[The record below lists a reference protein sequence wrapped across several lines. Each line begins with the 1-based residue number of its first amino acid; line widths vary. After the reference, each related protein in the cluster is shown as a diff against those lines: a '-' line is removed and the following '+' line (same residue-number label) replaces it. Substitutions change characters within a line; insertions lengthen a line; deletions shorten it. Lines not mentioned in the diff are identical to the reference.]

1 MTIESTG
8 QQPKLASLQYLR
20 AFAALGVV
28 AFHAANAAGYAFP
41 DGAYGVD
48 IFFVI
53 SGFVMVW
60 ISSAATRPHDFLS
73 GRIRRIVPLYW
84 VVTFAWIAAISLSL
98 GDFPFGPGG
107 LASSFLFIPYGAA
120 GEGRHY
126 FPIVQ
131 VGWTLNY
138 EMMFYA
144 VFAATLLLRRSFQ
157 LLALSA
163 VFIALVTA
171 GLVLKPLSAPWEFW
185 TNPILLHFLAGAWL
199 AASFRPEQAG
209 VQRWLA
215 CCVLIALFLLEPP
228 LRTALLLVAA
238 ALVADFAS
246 RMPKFAPLLRTGD
259 ASYAL
264 YLWHPLAIA
273 GLMALI
279 ADSAAPPWLI
289 FVACIAVSLIAGFIG
304 HRLVEQPLLRLWKS
318 RRPKALEPQ

>member
-1 MTIESTG
+1 MTIESAG
-8 QQPKLASLQYLR
+8 QSPKLASIQYLR

-28 AFHAANAAGYAFP
+28 AFHAANAAGFAFP

-60 ISSAATRPHDFLS
+60 ISSAATSPSDFLR

-84 VVTFAWIAAISLSL
+84 VVTLTWMAAITLSL
-98 GDFPFGPGG
+98 AYFPFGPGG

-144 VFAATLLLRRSFQ
+144 IFAATLLLRRSFQ
-157 LLALSA
+157 LLALTA
-163 VFIALVTA
+163 VLVALAAA
-171 GLVLKPLSAPWEFW
+171 GLVLKPSTAPWEFW
-185 TNPILLHFLAGAWL
+185 TNPIILHFLAGAWL
-199 AASFRPEQAG
+199 AAALRPEQAG
-209 VQRWLA
+209 VPRWLA
-215 CCVLIALFLLEPP
+215 CFVLVALFVLELP
-228 LRTALLLVAA
+228 LRVALLLVGV
-238 ALVADFAS
+238 ALIADFAS
-246 RMPKFAPLLRTGD
+246 RMPRFAPLLRVGN
-259 ASYAL
+259 ASYSL

-279 ADSAAPPWLI
+279 KNSAAPAWLI
-289 FVACIAVSLIAGFIG
+289 FVACIAVSGVAG
-304 HRLVEQPLLRLWKS
+304 LVGYKLLEQPLLRRWKAKTG
-318 RRPKALEPQ
+318 PAQ

>member
-1 MTIESTG
+1 MTIESAG
-8 QQPKLASLQYLR
+8 QHPKLASIQYLR
-20 AFAALGVV
+20 AIAALGVV
-28 AFHAANAAGYAFP
+28 AFHAANAAGFAFP

-60 ISSAATRPHDFLS
+60 ISSGATRPRDFLT

-84 VVTFAWIAAISLSL
+84 VVTLAWLAAISLGL
-98 GDFPFGPGG
+98 GYFPFGPGG

-144 VFAATLLLRRSFQ
+144 IFAATLLLRRSFQ

-163 VFIALVTA
+163 VLIALAAA
-171 GLVLKPLSAPWEFW
+171 GLVLKPTAAPWEFW
-185 TNPILLHFLAGAWL
+185 TNPIILHFLAGAWL
-199 AASFRPEQAG
+199 AAAFRPDQAG
-209 VQRWLA
+209 VPRWLA
-215 CCVLIALFLLEPP
+215 CCVLVALFVLEPP
-228 LRTALLLVAA
+228 LRVALLLVGA
-238 ALVADFAS
+238 ALIADFAS
-246 RMPKFAPLLRTGD
+246 RMPRFAPLLRMGD
-259 ASYAL
+259 ASYSL

-279 ADSAAPPWLI
+279 EDGAVPAWLI
-289 FVACIAVSLIAGFIG
+289 FVACIAVSVAVG
-304 HRLVEQPLLRLWKS
+304 LVGYKLLEQPLLRLWK
-318 RRPKALEPQ
+318 PKAGPAQ